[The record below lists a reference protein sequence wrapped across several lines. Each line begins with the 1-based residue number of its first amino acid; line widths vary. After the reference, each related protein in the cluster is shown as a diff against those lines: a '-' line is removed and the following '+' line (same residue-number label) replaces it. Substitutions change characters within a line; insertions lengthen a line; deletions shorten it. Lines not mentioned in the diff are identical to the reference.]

1 MTALRSV
8 SAALVALTLV
18 ACGKPA
24 ELTFQGWVEADFIYV
39 SPDEAGRLVKLAVR
53 EGDRVTQGAPL
64 YELDDALQ
72 QADLNQ
78 QQAQLVNAQQTFD
91 RAQQLAKTGA
101 GTQRDFDAAQSALRV
116 AQARLVTSQTQLARR
131 KVASPVTGV
140 VNQIYF
146 REGEMVGAERPVISI
161 LPPENLKV
169 RFYVREAELPKIRIG
184 EDVRVSCDG
193 CKTDLTAK
201 IYFIS
206 TTAEYTPPV
215 IYSETERAKLVF
227 LVQARP
233 AQPDNLRVG
242 QPVTVRLSGQP

>member
-1 MTALRSV
+1 MTALRGAC
-8 SAALVALTLV
+8 AAIIALTLV
-18 ACGKPA
+18 ACSKPA
-24 ELTFQGWVEADFIYV
+24 DQAFQGWVEADFIYV
-39 SPDEAGRLVKLAVR
+39 SPDESGRLVKLAVR

-116 AQARLVTSQTQLARR
+116 AQARLVTSQTRLARR

-140 VNQIYF
+140 VNQVYF
-146 REGEMVGAERPVISI
+146 REGETVGAEKPVISI

-169 RFYVREAELPKIRIG
+169 R
-184 EDVRVSCDG
+184 
-193 CKTDLTAK
+193 
-201 IYFIS
+201 
-206 TTAEYTPPV
+206 
-215 IYSETERAKLVF
+215 
-227 LVQARP
+227 
-233 AQPDNLRVG
+233 
-242 QPVTVRLSGQP
+242 